1 MIIDFAKMHGLGNDF
16 MVLDLVSQDLA
27 LTPEMVVEWADRHT
41 GVGFDQLLVIAP
53 PTDPRADFRYR
64 IFNAD
69 GSEAEQCGNGTRCVA
84 RLVAELKLCGKREV
98 RWQTS
103 TGFIET
109 RLLEDDQVEVQMGVP
124 DWAAEGV
131 PFDPAAADPVT
142 DQPAVREHGFRLS
155 ISEGARFD
163 VIPVSMGN
171 PHGVI
176 FVEDVAST
184 PVAEIGAALT
194 AHPFFPA
201 RANIGFCEIV
211 DPGFVRLRVFER
223 GVGETRAC
231 GTGACAAVVA
241 GRLTAGLKERVKVSL
256 PGGKVR
262 IQWPGPGST
271 VTMTGPAT
279 LVFHARIAIP

>member
-1 MIIDFAKMHGLGNDF
+1 MNVEFSKMHGLGNDF
-16 MVLDLVSQDLA
+16 MVLDLVSQDLE
-27 LTPEMVVEWADRHT
+27 LTPELVIAWADRHT

-84 RLVAELKLCGKREV
+84 KLVAELNLCARRNV

-103 TGFIET
+103 TGFLET

-124 DWAAEGV
+124 GTDPAQV
-131 PFDPAAADPVT
+131 PFDPTAERSAP
-142 DQPAVREHGFRLS
+142 PPPGERGFVLTTTTGERY
-155 ISEGARFD
+155 D

-176 FVEDVAST
+176 FVADVAT
-184 PVAEIGAALT
+184 TAVAEIGAELT
-194 AHPFFPA
+194 SHPFFPA
-201 RANIGFCEIV
+201 RANIGFCEVV
-211 DPGFVRLRVFER
+211 DTGFVRLRVFER

-231 GTGACAAVVA
+231 GTGACAAAVA
-241 GRLTAGLKERVKVSL
+241 GQLTDRLKERVKVSL

-262 IQWPGPGST
+262 IQWPGPGSA

-279 LVFHARIAIP
+279 LVFHARITIP